1 MVIHFSQALSTSSC
15 GRTGASLSITQ
26 DQGKVTCKSC
36 LRTLEKKAQAPLAEP
51 EQKDVATPARQPA
64 VAAQPAP
71 ATHVAQRVAESPSA
85 LSPSESWRHR
95 LAEMPGRNR
104 LPRGGAQQVFI

>member
-1 MVIHFSQALSTSSC
+1 MVIHFSQALNTSSC

-26 DQGKVTCKSC
+26 DQGQVTCKSC
-36 LRTLEKKAQAPLAEP
+36 LRTLEKKAAPRAEP
-51 EQKDVATPARQPA
+51 EQKTVATPARQPA
-64 VAAQPAP
+64 VTAQAAP
-71 ATHVAQRVAESPSA
+71 ATHVAQRVCESPSA